1 MSAYDAMIVTGAE
14 RGWGVDLQ
22 LELACQYIENQG
34 SNEAFYGFLA
44 IAGEEENA
52 SDDEWWAN
60 EPEPVGASKSSL
72 IEMVATGLGVSIVEL
87 PKREADDFAGLP
99 RIVEEVQ

>member
-34 SNEAFYGFLA
+34 SNEAFYDFLA
-44 IAGEEENA
+44 VVVEEENA
-52 SDDEWWAN
+52 QNDDWWDDS
-60 EPEPVGASKSSL
+60 EMDKIVLAS
-72 IEMVATGLGVSIVEL
+72 
-87 PKREADDFAGLP
+87 R
-99 RIVEEVQ
+99 VQDTRQIIGGEKEQ